1 MSYTPS
7 ETVVAEVVTG
17 FAHSLIG
24 IHDILRSDLP
34 PHLLRIH
41 RALLTVEHVDLGVQT
56 NHRLIVDVVFTGED
70 ISRTLTEDEKLGGV
84 SEMKVARSWGEES
97 RRYSPGAMN
106 GGNLSDIRKIG
117 LDD

>member
-41 RALLTVEHVDLGVQT
+41 RTLLTVEHVDLGV
-56 NHRLIVDVVFTGED
+56 
-70 ISRTLTEDEKLGGV
+70 
-84 SEMKVARSWGEES
+84 
-97 RRYSPGAMN
+97 
-106 GGNLSDIRKIG
+106 
-117 LDD
+117 